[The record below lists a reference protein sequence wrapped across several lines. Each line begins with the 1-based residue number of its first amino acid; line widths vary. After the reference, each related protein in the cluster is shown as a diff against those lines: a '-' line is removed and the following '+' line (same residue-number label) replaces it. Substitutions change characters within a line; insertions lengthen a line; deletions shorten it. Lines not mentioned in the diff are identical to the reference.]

1 MGLVSMALER
11 IIVGRMAVRQ
21 RTKLNVPVFGYL
33 RRSRAHDRQ
42 GLGLNPLMSIRSRV
56 VPIGPE
62 AHCLP
67 CQAWRLWND
76 GRW

>member
-11 IIVGRMAVRQ
+11 VIVGRMAVRQ

-33 RRSRAHDRQ
+33 RRSRAHDWQ
-42 GLGLNPLMSIRSRV
+42 GLVPNPLVPIRSRV

-62 AHCLP
+62 VHCLP
-67 CQAWRLWND
+67 CQA
-76 GRW
+76 

>member
-1 MGLVSMALER
+1 MCLISMALER
-11 IIVGRMAVRQ
+11 VIVGRMAVRQ
-21 RTKLNVPVFGYL
+21 PTKLNVSAFGYL

-42 GLGLNPLMSIRSRV
+42 GLGLNPLVPIRSRV
-56 VPIGPE
+56 VPIGAE

-67 CQAWRLWND
+67 CQAWRLWNG